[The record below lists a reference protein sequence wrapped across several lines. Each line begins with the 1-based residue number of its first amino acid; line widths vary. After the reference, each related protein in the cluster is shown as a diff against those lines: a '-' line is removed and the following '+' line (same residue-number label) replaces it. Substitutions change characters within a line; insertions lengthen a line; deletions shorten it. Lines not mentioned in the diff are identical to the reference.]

1 MTRTQGVLLDV
12 LTPVRDIFLS
22 RLLEEMASALDKGFE
37 CETDVLRR
45 NTAGKIERIGALSLP
60 ERFDL
65 ATEVRGDTATFDV
78 TDSLVIRFDPFDL
91 TLSSGTHVRISPFQW
106 NNLHLVVE
114 LQGIDEPDWQ
124 PIRHWFLEAFQIR
137 FDEDTPEFHGAIH
150 RLNGPTKVGKAWVF
164 NLDLGTAS
172 VDCLTDLFTAL
183 EQCNAKAVELSGA
196 EDDREKA
203 NVY

>member
-45 NTAGKIERIGALSLP
+45 IPSGSVERAGSLNLP
-60 ERFDL
+60 ERYDL

-78 TDSLVIRFDPFDL
+78 TDSLVVRFDPFSL
-91 TLSSGTHVRISPFQW
+91 QLGNGANVRISPFQW
-106 NNLHLVVE
+106 NDLHVAVE
-114 LQGIDEPDWQ
+114 LRRGVTPNWQ
-124 PIRHWFLEAFQIR
+124 PIRRWYLEAFQVR
-137 FDEDTPEFHGAIH
+137 FDEDTPEFHGVIH
-150 RLNGPTKVGKAWVF
+150 RLTGPEKVGATWVF

-172 VDCLTDLFTAL
+172 VDCLTDLFDAL
-183 EQCNAKAVELSGA
+183 EQCQAANIELFGA
-196 EDDREKA
+196 EDDRER
-203 NVY
+203 VESL